1 MLSQD
6 AEHKLLFDLI
16 GEMLEY
22 DPAKRITLREALKR
36 PFFYPLKKTHIVS
49 RVLRKTPYRLHQSS
63 LKY

>member
-6 AEHKLLFDLI
+6 AEHKHLFDLI

-49 RVLRKTPYRLHQSS
+49 RVL
-63 LKY
+63 